1 MSASDEIELLAA
13 DIKRWAGAD
22 ARIWAA
28 VDQLLKVH
36 TAEVDALAFE
46 AAALDKLLTRET
58 TELEQ
63 ARIRSA
69 DLARERRWYDR

>member
-1 MSASDEIELLAA
+1 MSASDEIALLAE

-22 ARIWAA
+22 ARIWEA

-46 AAALDKLLTRET
+46 AREIEAVLVRET
-58 TELEQ
+58 TET
-63 ARIRSA
+63 
-69 DLARERRWYDR
+69 ERRRIAAAQQNGRWYKR